1 MPNVIFVL
9 NFSFAVSFFA
19 RALFVAILLLCNWL
33 FSTFCLNNILLC
45 SYVLDNY
52 RDYFTTPYFVF
63 IRDALSY
70 LVLLGLHFTICLET
84 SSISFTWIEWAILV
98 FFMGRVLF
106 ECEQFTNNN
115 DTETVKNKT
124 RHCRRMRYN
133 RGVKTRYQGFTK
145 RFSKYIR

>member
-1 MPNVIFVL
+1 MIFNL
-9 NFSFAVSFFA
+9 
-19 RALFVAILLLCNWL
+19 LFKYYT
-33 FSTFCLNNILLC
+33 SC

-98 FFMGRVLF
+98 FFTGRVLF
-106 ECEQFTNNN
+106 ECEQFTNKK
-115 DTETVKNKT
+115 DKESVKNKT
-124 RHCRRMRYN
+124 RRCRRMRCN
-133 RGVKTRYQGFTK
+133 RGCKYLEEDVGTEEQETKPEAFTK
-145 RFSKYIR
+145 RFSKYFK

>member
-1 MPNVIFVL
+1 M
-9 NFSFAVSFFA
+9 
-19 RALFVAILLLCNWL
+19 
-33 FSTFCLNNILLC
+33 LLC

-84 SSISFTWIEWAILV
+84 SSISFTWIECVILV
-98 FFMGRVLF
+98 FFTGRVLF
-106 ECEQFTNNN
+106 ECEQFTNNK
-115 DTETVKNKT
+115 DKEKVKNKT
-124 RHCRRMRYN
+124 RHCRRIKCN
-133 RGVKTRYQGFTK
+133 RGCKYFEDLEAKEQETKTQGFTN

>member
-1 MPNVIFVL
+1 MIFNL
-9 NFSFAVSFFA
+9 
-19 RALFVAILLLCNWL
+19 LFKYYT
-33 FSTFCLNNILLC
+33 SC

-70 LVLLGLHFTICLET
+70 LALLGLHFTICLET

-106 ECEQFTNNN
+106 EREQFTNNK
-115 DTETVKNKT
+115 DEESVKNNT
-124 RHCRRMRYN
+124 RHCRCLKCTQSRNYLEED
-133 RGVKTRYQGFTK
+133 VETKEQQTKPQGFTL
-145 RFSKYIR
+145 RLSKYIT

>member
-1 MPNVIFVL
+1 M
-9 NFSFAVSFFA
+9 
-19 RALFVAILLLCNWL
+19 
-33 FSTFCLNNILLC
+33 LLC

-98 FFMGRVLF
+98 FFTGRVLF
-106 ECEQFTNNN
+106 ECEQFTNNK
-115 DTETVKNKT
+115 DKEAVKNKT
-124 RHCRRMRYN
+124 RHCRRN
-133 RGVKTRYQGFTK
+133 RGCKYLEDLEAKEQETKPQGFTN